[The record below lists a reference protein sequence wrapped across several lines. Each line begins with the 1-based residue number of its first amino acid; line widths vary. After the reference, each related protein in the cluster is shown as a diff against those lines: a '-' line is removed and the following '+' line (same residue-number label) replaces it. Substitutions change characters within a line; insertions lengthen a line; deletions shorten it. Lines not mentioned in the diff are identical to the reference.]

1 MNEQRPATPHPI
13 IDPGLLRTLEPIEA
27 IEQGR
32 ITINKRVLVDF
43 ASNDYLGI
51 SQHPVLIKG
60 ANAALE
66 RWGAGSRASRL
77 MSGDFE
83 IHHELERSI
92 ARLKGAETAILFGSG
107 YLANIGVIS
116 ALCGKG
122 DVVFSD
128 RFIHASMV
136 DGILL
141 SGARFFRFRHNNLD
155 HLESLLKQHR
165 GRHKRALIL
174 VESLYSMEG
183 DEADIAGL
191 IGLKRRFDALL
202 LVDEAHAVGVFGGH
216 GEGLAPVEQ
225 ALDIDLMIGTF
236 GKALGGYGAFAAVSK
251 ALKGFLINRARTF
264 IFSTALPPSVLGAN
278 IAAIRLVAREGTR
291 RAKVLENSVY
301 LRARLRE
308 SMGLDIAG
316 RSQIVPVM
324 AGDNAKAMMLAE
336 RLKAAGFLVKA
347 IRPPTVPQ
355 GTARIRLSVT
365 AWHSKEDIDALAGAM
380 AS

>member
-1 MNEQRPATPHPI
+1 MKKQPAALYPTIEH
-13 IDPGLLRTLEPIEA
+13 GLLRTLEPIEA

-32 ITINKRVLVDF
+32 ITINKRVLIDF

-51 SQHPVLIKG
+51 SKHPVLIKG
-60 ANAALE
+60 ANMALE
-66 RWGAGSRASRL
+66 RWGAGARASRL

-83 IHHELERSI
+83 IHHELEQSI
-92 ARLKGAETAILFGSG
+92 ARLKGTETAILFGSG
-107 YLANIGVIS
+107 YLANTGVIN

-141 SGARFFRFRHNNLD
+141 SGARFFRFRHNDLD

-165 GRHKRALIL
+165 DRYKRALIL

-183 DEADIAGL
+183 DEADIAG
-191 IGLKRRFDALL
+191 IVELKRRFDAILM
-202 LVDEAHAVGVFGGH
+202 VDEAHAVGVFGGH
-216 GEGLAPVEQ
+216 GEGLVPVER
-225 ALDIDLMIGTF
+225 ARDIDLMIGTF
-236 GKALGGYGAFAAVSK
+236 GKALGGYGAFVAVSK
-251 ALKGFLINRARTF
+251 ALKGLLINRARTF

-278 IAAIRLVAREGTR
+278 IAAIGLVAREGAR
-291 RAKVLENSVY
+291 RAKVLDNSMY

-308 SMGLDIAG
+308 SMGLDVAG

-324 AGDNAKAMMLAE
+324 VGDNVKAMMFAE
-336 RLKAAGFLVKA
+336 RLKAAGFFVKA
-347 IRPPTVPQ
+347 VRPPTVPE
-355 GTARIRLSVT
+355 GTSRIRLSIT
-365 AWHSKEDIDALAGAM
+365 AWHSTEDIDALVEAM
-380 AS
+380 TT